1 VGKTAAIKAF
11 ASLPLPTGREGKLQA
26 MRLMFGIW
34 VAVLIAGIVFFSIV
48 GLSHR

>member
-1 VGKTAAIKAF
+1 M
-11 ASLPLPTGREGKLQA
+11 LQP

-34 VAVLIAGIVFFSIV
+34 VLLIVAGIVFFAIV

>member
-1 VGKTAAIKAF
+1 
-11 ASLPLPTGREGKLQA
+11 LPTDAEGKLQA

-34 VAVLIAGIVFFSIV
+34 VVLLIAGIVFFSVV

>member
-1 VGKTAAIKAF
+1 
-11 ASLPLPTGREGKLQA
+11 LPTGPAGMLHA

-34 VAVLIAGIVFFSIV
+34 VLLIVVGIVFFAIV

>member
-1 VGKTAAIKAF
+1 MR
-11 ASLPLPTGREGKLQA
+11 LPTGPAAMLQA

-34 VAVLIAGIVFFSIV
+34 VLLIVAGIVFFAIV

>member
-1 VGKTAAIKAF
+1 
-11 ASLPLPTGREGKLQA
+11 

-34 VAVLIAGIVFFSIV
+34 VLVLIAGVVFFSIV

>member
-1 VGKTAAIKAF
+1 VRSITSPRAR
-11 ASLPLPTGREGKLQA
+11 LPTDAEGKLQA

-34 VAVLIAGIVFFSIV
+34 VVLLIAGIVFFSVV